1 MQAQVA
7 NQTKAARKNTLSPRS
22 RWGSVPAS
30 HSAHPSEA
38 SLQSKQST
46 PLCIATKASRKLS
59 KQAFGVQV
67 KAQFTREG

>member
-7 NQTKAARKNTLSPRS
+7 NQTKAARENTLSPRS
-22 RWGSVPAS
+22 RWESVPAS
-30 HSAHPSEA
+30 HRAHPSEA
-38 SLQSKQST
+38 ILQSKQSML
-46 PLCIATKASRKLS
+46 LCAAAKASRKLS